1 MKLLLPLIALVFSF
15 SAIARDGSSGCGP
28 GWYVMKDNSLVSSA
42 LRATTNG
49 FLFPTVTV
57 GMTIGTSNCTR
68 HKLVLKEKE
77 AIHFAT
83 HNSFELIREAAMG
96 EGEFLSAYYATL
108 GCVDTNKAHFSKLMQ
123 THFQDLFRDLKIQ
136 PEDFV
141 LETYKVILNDEA
153 LTISCSLG

>member
-1 MKLLLPLIALVFSF
+1 MKVFISLFALIVSF
-15 SAIARDGSSGCGP
+15 SAVARDGSSGCGP
-28 GWYVMKDNSLVSSA
+28 GWYVMKENSLVSSA

-57 GMTIGTSNCTR
+57 GMTLGTSNCTR

-77 AIHFAT
+77 AVHFVT
-83 HNSFELIREAAMG
+83 HNSHELIREAAMG
-96 EGEFLSAYYATL
+96 TGEFLAAYQSTL
-108 GCVDTNKAHFSKLMQ
+108 GCVETNHSHFSQLMQ
-123 THFQDLFRDLKIQ
+123 EHFQELFKNLKIQ

-153 LTISCSLG
+153 LTLSCSLG